1 MLPCGGLARKD
12 ASATRG
18 IESTAEAPMNTL
30 LLLLLLA
37 GAMPQLEPGQEP
49 DALRSEVKRLESEVT
64 LLRGSL
70 RERDQLLGTVREELA
85 GARED
90 LRELK
95 DRPQPVA
102 APFLSA
108 PPVASDRLGVAK
120 SAVLAPRVEVESF
133 LRHDTVVLKLRRVE
147 AAAVRLVAELEI
159 TPDAS
164 GVDLPIDH
172 SGALYV
178 VEWSTSEGHV
188 YNLVLR
194 DGASGQ
200 LASSVPVKE
209 KQNEGRFVLV
219 GYRVD

>member
-1 MLPCGGLARKD
+1 MVALA
-12 ASATRG
+12 
-18 IESTAEAPMNTL
+18 L
-30 LLLLLLA
+30 LLLLPPA
-37 GAMPQLEPGQEP
+37 QEAN
-49 DALRSEVKRLESEVT
+49 ALRSEVSRLQSEVA

-70 RERDQLLGTVREELA
+70 GERDDLLGKVREELT
-85 GARED
+85 GVREE
-90 LRELK
+90 LRQLR

-102 APFLSA
+102 APFLAA
-108 PPVASDRLGVAK
+108 PPAGSDRLGVAK
-120 SAVLAPRVEVESF
+120 GAVFAPRIEVESF

-147 AAAVRLVAELEI
+147 ALAVRTVAEVEL

-164 GVDLPIDH
+164 GADLPIDE
-172 SGALYV
+172 SGALYL

-200 LASSVPVKE
+200 PAASVPVKE
-209 KQNEGRFVLV
+209 KQSEGRFVLV

>member
-1 MLPCGGLARKD
+1 MTTLAV
-12 ASATRG
+12 
-18 IESTAEAPMNTL
+18 L
-30 LLLLLLA
+30 LLLLLPA
-37 GAMPQLEPGQEP
+37 QDEAN
-49 DALRSEVKRLESEVT
+49 ALRTEVNRLKGEVA
-64 LLRGSL
+64 LLQGAL
-70 RERDQLLGTVREELA
+70 RERDALLGTVREEL
-85 GARED
+85 GGMRED

-102 APFLSA
+102 APFLAS
-108 PPVASDRLGVAK
+108 PPLGSDKLGVARA
-120 SAVLAPRVEVESF
+120 AVLAPRVEVESF

-147 AAAVRLVAELEI
+147 ALAVRTVAEVEL

-164 GVDLPIDH
+164 GVDLPIDQ

-178 VEWSTSEGHV
+178 VEWATSEGHV

-200 LASSVPVKE
+200 PAATVPVKE

>member
-1 MLPCGGLARKD
+1 MVVLP
-12 ASATRG
+12 
-18 IESTAEAPMNTL
+18 L
-30 LLLLLLA
+30 LLLL
-37 GAMPQLEPGQEP
+37 GPVQE
-49 DALRSEVKRLESEVT
+49 AESLRSEVTRLRSEVE
-64 LLRGSL
+64 LLQGAL
-70 RERDQLLGTVREELA
+70 REREKLLGTVREELA
-85 GARED
+85 GTRED
-90 LRELK
+90 MRELK

-102 APFLSA
+102 APFLAA
-108 PPVASDRLGVAK
+108 PPPSTDRLGAAK
-120 SAVLAPRVEVESF
+120 TAVLAPRVEVDSF

-147 AAAVRLVAELEI
+147 ASAVRTVAEVEL

-164 GVDLPIDH
+164 GIDLPIDQ
-172 SGALYV
+172 SGALYI

-200 LASSVPVKE
+200 LAASVPVKE